1 MYYEETFVLIDPNLQ
16 ERFLTGMELRDVLGD
31 LLQTLSIEEQPQDL
45 QNLPSLEQKIDRLV
59 NTACDLDCG
68 SAGVW
73 QWYAVRLKKN
83 GYSSR
88 G

>member
-1 MYYEETFVLIDPNLQ
+1 MPQSLMYYEETYVLIAPDMQ
-16 ERFLTGMELRDVLGD
+16 EQFLTGAELRSFLGT
-31 LLQTLSIEEQPQDL
+31 LLLNLSTPEQPQDL
-45 QNLPSLEQKIDRLV
+45 QNLPSLEQKLDRLI

-83 GYSSR
+83 
-88 G
+88 